1 MSHLVKIQ
9 DTVQNV
15 AEAISAVIGADVTII
30 DKDLKRIG
38 GTGQY
43 YPLINKSAPNNSLVD
58 KLHKTEEPEF
68 IHKKVDPKNCTNCP
82 KREGCFELASVG
94 YPIFYQNEI
103 VGSIWII
110 ALNEK
115 QREQIINNAEN
126 YKVFL
131 QRMSGLIESKIEN
144 NRVNEERTNEIN
156 MIREI
161 VNNVNDGVIV
171 IDNSGKITMANR
183 KAFELLS
190 VNENFFIDK
199 TFSNALSTNHPL
211 NFKQRNI
218 EQRSIWTVDGKSH
231 DIIYHSIPLTSGH
244 FPLSTMIIFRKV
256 DDILHLV
263 EGLEETGFSRI
274 IGKSKPIND
283 VKELVRKAAKTESC
297 ILLLGE
303 TGTGKELFA
312 RAIHNLSNRRDKP
325 FVPINCASIPGTLL
339 ESELFGYEKGTF
351 TGALNTGK
359 KGKFEQAN
367 GGTIFL
373 DEIGDMPLNLQPK
386 ILRVL
391 QEKTIEKIGGSKSI
405 KVDVRILAATNTD
418 LAQKVLEGCF
428 REDLYYRINVIPIN
442 IPPLRARE
450 NDIKLCAEYF
460 IEKYCN
466 NLGMKTLKKLSKEVI
481 EFFHYYHWPGNVREL
496 MNVLEYSVSMC
507 NGNEIKM
514 EDLPAYIKLKN
525 PVNFPDIQNLKEKL
539 EKIERQIIK
548 EALSNIGNSTE
559 GKKRAAKQLGI
570 GIATLYRKIEK
581 YNL

>member
-1 MSHLVKIQ
+1 MSHLFKIQ
-9 DTVQNV
+9 DTVQNI

-38 GTGQY
+38 GTGLY
-43 YPLINKSAPNNSLVD
+43 YPLINQSAPGNSLVD
-58 KLHKTEEPEF
+58 ELHKTEEPKF
-68 IHKKVDPKNCTNCP
+68 MHKEVDPTNCINCP

-94 YPIFYQNEI
+94 YPIFYRNDI

-110 ALNEK
+110 AFNEK
-115 QREQIINNAEN
+115 QRKQIIDNAEN

-161 VNNVNDGVIV
+161 VNNVNDGIIV

-190 VNENFFIDK
+190 VNESYFKDK
-199 TFSNALSTNHPL
+199 TFSNAVSINEPL
-211 NFKQRNI
+211 NFKQKNI
-218 EQRSIWTVDGKSH
+218 EKRSIWTVDGKNY

-263 EGLEETGFSRI
+263 EGLEESDFSSI
-274 IGKSKPIND
+274 IGKSKPMTE

-325 FVPINCASIPGTLL
+325 FVTINCASIPETLL

-351 TGALNTGK
+351 TGALSTGK

-391 QEKTIEKIGGSKSI
+391 QEKTIEKIGGNKSI
-405 KVDVRILAATNTD
+405 KVDVRILAATNAD
-418 LAQKVLEGCF
+418 LAQKVLEGKF
-428 REDLYYRINVIPIN
+428 RDDLYYRINVIPIN
-442 IPPLRARE
+442 IPPLRERE
-450 NDIKLCAEYF
+450 NDIKLLAEYF
-460 IEKYCN
+460 TEKFCSR
-466 NLGMKTLKKLSKEVI
+466 LGMKPLKISKEVI
-481 EFFHYYHWPGNVREL
+481 EFFHSYNWPGNVREL
-496 MNVLEYSVSMC
+496 MNVIEYSVSMC

-514 EDLPAYIKLKN
+514 EDLPAYIKLKS
-525 PVNFPDIQNLKEKL
+525 PVNFPNLQNLKEKL
-539 EKIERQIIK
+539 EKIEIQIIR
-548 EALSNIGNSTE
+548 ETLSNTGNSTE
-559 GKKRAAKQLGI
+559 GKKRAAERLGI